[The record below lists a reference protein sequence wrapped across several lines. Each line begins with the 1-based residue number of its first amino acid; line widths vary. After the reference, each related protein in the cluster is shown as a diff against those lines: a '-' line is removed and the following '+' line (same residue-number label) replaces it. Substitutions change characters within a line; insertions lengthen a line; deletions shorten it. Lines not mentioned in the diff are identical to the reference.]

1 MADIINQIDGQVQI
15 IFSKG
20 EGILSL
26 TDAIWMTQ
34 AEYDNS
40 TNEAIEAIKDARYN
54 GWMAMVASGESPQ
67 EPPQETLIVDE

>member
-1 MADIINQIDGQVQI
+1 MADIINQKDGQVQI

-20 EGILSL
+20 EGVLTL

-40 TNEAIEAIKDARYN
+40 TSETIEAIKDGRYN
-54 GWMAMVASGESPQ
+54 SWIAMVASGEPPR
-67 EPPQETLIVDE
+67 EPSDTLIPGEY